1 MGTIPHVIRR
11 GARYHFR
18 RRVHLRNVISQPVT
32 LALRTADPGEA
43 RQRAA
48 ALSARFEL
56 VRARLL
62 GLHTGEW
69 LTAKEIADLFRAELE
84 SELGLALRTYYMAPD
99 PHKALHDNR
108 LWAEAYDIARRLDR
122 PNEMTPD
129 DEFALLHLGFSEL
142 DVEFIK
148 AMLDQV
154 CADDAVDPAQV
165 VKRLEAQGI
174 TPTPTLIQTARAH
187 ILRARSAAY
196 RRACE
201 FLNPGVQNAES
212 PVEAL
217 LAVRMDANG
226 PIATPAPGRP
236 GSIAIPF
243 GGSPDAGAEGSTST
257 GPFLIP
263 DMRRFSEV
271 IDEVVDKLRADRRWK
286 GACRQQRRIAE
297 TFAWITGDKRL
308 CDYNHLDVDVYKEGL
323 RRLPK
328 DIRFGSSMHGLMSRP
343 FEEYLAEHPE
353 VPAGSERSDFT
364 MNRDL
369 STMSTIHDTLAKTA
383 WKPRIPNTKVLD
395 FKDSLIKTNRGDGDE
410 DRRPPWTLDHMHTLF
425 HSPLYTGGGGS
436 KRRLKQDRDP
446 AIFHDAAYWCPLLW
460 FYHHTC
466 REEMCGLEVADV
478 FLDADVPY
486 MLIQKN
492 LTRGTDGEKAG
503 EKRKARYREVP
514 LHPQV
519 LRLGFADYVRCIAS
533 EGHVALFPELYINRA
548 KRGGDQFYAIAWTHL
563 VNLIAE
569 THEIPV
575 AEDTGKEA
583 DIHSIRTL
591 GSSFY
596 EKRYVNKDVKA
607 DVMGHA
613 RDGTDGKHYSKRR
626 RAEGLTAVL
635 EERLAL
641 MTEHIPEITA
651 DLVASP
657 IRLLPLDQRSR
668 VGSGRPRKIR
678 SDSSAASPAQVESDN
693 EARRARSAP

>member
-18 RRVHLRNVISQPVT
+18 RRVHLRNVISTFVT
-32 LALRTADPGEA
+32 VPLGTADPGEA

-69 LTAKEIADLFRAELE
+69 LTAKQIADLFRAELE
-84 SELGLALRTYYMAPD
+84 CELGLALRTYYVAPD
-99 PHKALHDNR
+99 PEKALHENR

-142 DVEFIK
+142 DIEFIK

-154 CADDAVDPAQV
+154 CADDAVDPAQIET
-165 VKRLEAQGI
+165 RLESQGI
-174 TPTPTLIQTARAH
+174 TPTPSLIQTARAH

-201 FLNPGVQNAES
+201 FLKPHVQDSER

-217 LAVRMDANG
+217 LGLRMDAHG
-226 PIATPAPGRP
+226 PAITPAPRP
-236 GSIAIPF
+236 LPAAPAP
-243 GGSPDAGAEGSTST
+243 SPDMS
-257 GPFLIP
+257 GPFERR
-263 DMRRFSEV
+263 DERRFSEV
-271 IDEVVDKLRADRRWK
+271 IDDVVATLRKEKRWR
-286 GACRQQRRIAE
+286 GACAQQIRIAR

-308 CDYNHLDVDVYKEGL
+308 GDYNHLDVDIYKRAL
-323 RRLPK
+323 RRIPGNV
-328 DIRFGSSMHGLMSRP
+328 RFGSKERGPMSMP
-343 FEEYLAEHPE
+343 VDEFLATLPE
-353 VPAGSERSDFT
+353 DVDPATERSDFT
-364 MNRDL
+364 INRDL
-369 STMSTIHDTLAKTA
+369 STMSTIHVELAKTA
-383 WKPRIPNTKVLD
+383 WRPRIPNTKVLD
-395 FKDSLIKTNRGDGDE
+395 FKGALIGTARSNEDE
-410 DRRPPWTLDHMHTLF
+410 DRRPPWTLDHMVTMLHTR
-425 HSPLYTGGGGS
+425 LYTGGGGS
-436 KRRLKQDRDP
+436 KRRLKEDRMP
-446 AIFHDAAYWCPLLW
+446 AVFHDAAYWCPLLW
-460 FYHHTC
+460 YYHHTC
-466 REEMCGLEVADV
+466 REEMCGLEIADV
-478 FLDADVPY
+478 FLDDSIPNFIV
-486 MLIQKN
+486 QDN
-492 LTRGTDGEKAG
+492 VTRGTEDEKKG
-503 EKRKARYREVP
+503 TKRIARRRSLP
-514 LHPQV
+514 IHPEL
-519 LRLGFADYVRCIAS
+519 LRLGFADYVRAIAA
-533 EGHVALFPELYINRA
+533 EGHTALFPELYVNKA
-548 KRGGDQFYAIAWTHL
+548 KRGGDQFYAIAWVHL

-607 DVMGHA
+607 DIMGHA
-613 RDGTDGKHYSKRR
+613 REGTDGRHYSKRE
-626 RAEGLTAVL
+626 RAEGLMAVL
-635 EERLAL
+635 EERRAL
-641 MTEHIPEITA
+641 MRELVPVITE
-651 DLVASP
+651 DLSPHP

-678 SDSSAASPAQVESDN
+678 TSAGASNPT
-693 EARRARSAP
+693 